1 MYTCTPKINTYRH
14 VWDPHFQGLQWQRW
28 RHRVFSITVL
38 CNPRNHP
45 LSSVVK
51 LWHLSAFSAGT
62 KNVNLIYSPTLPSAL
77 CFSYCYRAE
86 GPDTW
91 NWLHIFIDNS
101 VIGLLKNR
109 PILFWVA
116 DVLCLRD
123 ATNACFF
130 ISLAQLLTISFWLWI
145 LWSNLLLLQT
155 DIIKLLIIRKLL
167 HWQPSVYLLLHPS
180 IAS

>member
-14 VWDPHFQGLQWQRW
+14 VWDPHFQGLQWHRW

-45 LSSVVK
+45 HSSVVK
-51 LWHLSAFSAGT
+51 LWHLSAFSAWT
-62 KNVNLIYSPTLPSAL
+62 KMLTSSILQL
-77 CFSYCYRAE
+77 CLLLSVSQTAIELRGQTHGIGYIF
-86 GPDTW
+86 
-91 NWLHIFIDNS
+91 FIDNS

-123 ATNACFF
+123 AANACFF
-130 ISLAQLLTISFWLWI
+130 ISLAQLLTISFWTFPFDFGFCDLIFCWCKQT
-145 LWSNLLLLQT
+145 LL
-155 DIIKLLIIRKLL
+155 
-167 HWQPSVYLLLHPS
+167 SY
-180 IAS
+180 

>member
-1 MYTCTPKINTYRH
+1 MYTCTPKLNTYRH
-14 VWDPHFQGLQWQRW
+14 VWDLHFQGLQWQRW
-28 RHRVFSITVL
+28 RHRVFSFTVL

-123 ATNACFF
+123 AANACFFFF
-130 ISLAQLLTISFWLWI
+130 ISLAQLLTISFWTFPFDFGFCDLIFCWCKQT
-145 LWSNLLLLQT
+145 LL
-155 DIIKLLIIRKLL
+155 
-167 HWQPSVYLLLHPS
+167 SY
-180 IAS
+180 